1 MFNFIGLLLGGKQI
15 RKMRSEDKELDKF
28 TSKLAVLIVSL
39 ATMFSFLSLRL
50 LETGHTALGAIIRYG
65 GILMSAFIVV
75 AFINKSGK
83 KNDSKRHSKNGKED
97 IK

>member
-15 RKMRSEDKELDKF
+15 HKMRSEDKELDKF

-39 ATMFSFLSLRL
+39 VTIFSFLSLWL

-83 KNDSKRHSKNGKED
+83 KNASKRYSKKRKED
-97 IK
+97 IR